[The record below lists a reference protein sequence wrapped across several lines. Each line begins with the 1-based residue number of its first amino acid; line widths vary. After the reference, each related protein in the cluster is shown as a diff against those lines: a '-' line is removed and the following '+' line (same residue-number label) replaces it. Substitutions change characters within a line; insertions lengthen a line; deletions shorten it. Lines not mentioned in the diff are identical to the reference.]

1 MIVTCARPLLIAAVS
16 TCLGGCGLNGAP
28 SFSLF
33 GAYFPAWLLCSV
45 IGVLCGI
52 VARIVFVAKG
62 LSGVLPFQLFV
73 CTAIGALCGAL
84 TWLLFF
90 G

>member
-1 MIVTCARPLLIAAVS
+1 VRITRVTYSRR
-16 TCLGGCGLNGAP
+16 CGLSRAP

-33 GAYFPAWLLCSV
+33 GAFFPAWLLCSV
-45 IGVLCGI
+45 IGILCGI
-52 VARIVFVAKG
+52 LARVIFVAKG
-62 LSGVLPFQLFV
+62 LSGTIPFQLFV
-73 CTAIGALCGAL
+73 CTAIGVLGGSL